1 MSANPVSAPEQDARY
16 GEVFDRGYA
25 HYDGPRRGR
34 RGAITSLIGYSMK
47 RAMGIRKS
55 WTAKVMPFI
64 LYVAATIPLIV
75 MIGVLAV
82 FRSMGELADFGSF
95 VSYSG
100 YFAAIFSMLGLFVAI
115 CAPEMICVDRHER
128 TLPLYFSRA
137 INRGDY
143 VLAKIIAMTLLAMTM
158 TALPAALLWL
168 GQQLTQDE
176 ARQAMIDNAD
186 DLGKVLILGTL
197 TSLLYGTIGLMIS
210 SFTNRKG
217 VAIAIILIG
226 FLVLAGIAHGL
237 STALEQYDWSRWLL
251 LLDASVL
258 VTTLSNHFFNDVNY
272 IDPARGEVI
281 GNTFI
286 ARLDISQTEA
296 ILIMLGISLVAALIL
311 RWRYAPRDDA

>member
-1 MSANPVSAPEQDARY
+1 MSANPVSAPEQDSRY

-25 HYDGPRRGR
+25 HYDGARRGR
-34 RGAITSLIGYSMK
+34 RGAVTSLIGYSMK

-82 FRSMGELADFGSF
+82 FRGMGDISEFGDF

-100 YFAAIFSMLGLFVAI
+100 YFGAIFGMLGLFVAI

-143 VLAKIIAMTLLAMTM
+143 VFAKIVAMTLLAMTM
-158 TALPAALLWL
+158 TALPGALLWL

-176 ARQAMIDNAD
+176 SRQAMVDNAD

-197 TSLLYGTIGLMIS
+197 TSLMYGTIGLMIS

-251 LLDASVL
+251 LLDVSVI
-258 VTTLSNHFFNDVNY
+258 VTALSDHFFNDAGDN
-272 IDPARGEVI
+272 E
-281 GNTFI
+281 FI
-286 ARLDISQTEA
+286 QRLDVTQTQA

-311 RWRYAPRDDA
+311 RWRYATRDDA

>member
-1 MSANPVSAPEQDARY
+1 MSANPVPAPEQDSRY

-75 MIGVLAV
+75 IIGFLAIM
-82 FRSMGELADFGSF
+82 RSLDALNDSGDIFG
-95 VSYSG
+95 YTD
-100 YFAAIFSMLGLFVAI
+100 YFTAIFTILGLFVAI

-137 INRGDY
+137 INRSDY
-143 VLAKIIAMTLLAMTM
+143 VFAKIVAMTLLAMTL
-158 TALPAALLWL
+158 TALPGALLWL
-168 GQQLTQDE
+168 GRQLTEDQ
-176 ARQAMIDNAD
+176 ARQAMVDNAG
-186 DLGKVLILGTL
+186 DLGKVLVLGAL
-197 TSLLYGTIGLMIS
+197 TSLMYGTIGLMIS

-226 FLVLAGIAHGL
+226 FLVLAGVAHGL
-237 STALEQYDWSRWLL
+237 SAALDAYEWSRWLL
-251 LLDASVL
+251 LLDATVV
-258 VTTLSNHFFNDVNY
+258 VTALSGHFFNDVTGNAF
-272 IDPARGEVI
+272 ID
-281 GNTFI
+281 
-286 ARLDISQTEA
+286 RLAISQTEA

-311 RWRYAPRDDA
+311 RWRYAPRDDV